1 MPTPQKAVQIG
12 ELADQLQRSQ
22 LTIVTDYRG
31 LTVTDLQNLRSTLRP
46 LNAEFRVA
54 KNTLTRIAAEQ
65 VGIDVMQ
72 PVLEEP
78 TALVFAYEDIVSVS
92 KAVNDFVRTS
102 RVLKVR
108 GGVLQ
113 NQLLDADAVESIA
126 TMPSKQ
132 ELQSKLLGLLVSPM
146 SRTVGVLS
154 GPSRSLAYLVNA
166 RAEQLGGG
174 SDEAVA
180 AD

>member
-12 ELADQLQRSQ
+12 ELADQLQRAQ

-92 KAVNDFVRTS
+92 KAINDFVRTS

-126 TMPSKQ
+126 TLPSKQ
-132 ELQSKLLGLLVSPM
+132 GAPKQAPGTLCLADGPNSWRPL
-146 SRTVGVLS
+146 RTEPLACLRAQRS
-154 GPSRSLAYLVNA
+154 G
-166 RAEQLGGG
+166 RAAGRR
-174 SDEAVA
+174 
-180 AD
+180 

>member
-92 KAVNDFVRTS
+92 KAINDFVRTS
-102 RVLKVR
+102 RILKVR

-113 NQLLDADAVESIA
+113 NQLLDANAVESIA

-132 ELQSKLLGLLVSPM
+132 ELQGKLLGLLVSPM

-154 GPSRSLAYLVNA
+154 GPSRSLAYLLNA
-166 RAEQLGGG
+166 RAEQQAGG
-174 SDEAVA
+174 SEAVA

>member
-1 MPTPQKAVQIG
+1 M
-12 ELADQLQRSQ
+12 
-22 LTIVTDYRG
+22 TIVTDYRG

-54 KNTLTRIAAEQ
+54 KNTLTAIAAEQ
-65 VGIDVMQ
+65 VGIDVMR

-78 TALVFAYEDIVSVS
+78 TALVFAFDDIVSVP

-102 RVLKVR
+102 RILKVR

-113 NQLLDADAVESIA
+113 NKLLNAADVEEIA
-126 TMPSKQ
+126 TLPSKQ
-132 ELQSKLLGLLVSPM
+132 ELQGKLLGLFISPM

-154 GPSRSLAYLVNA
+154 GPSRSLAYVINA
-166 RAEQLGGG
+166 RAEQLEGGAAP
-174 SDEAVA
+174 EAEA

>member
-12 ELADQLQRSQ
+12 ELADQLSRAQ

-31 LTVTDLQNLRSTLRP
+31 LSVTDLQSLRSTLRP

-113 NQLLDADAVESIA
+113 NQLLDADAVESLA
-126 TMPSKQ
+126 SMPSKQ
-132 ELQSKLLGLLVSPM
+132 ELQGKLLGLMVSPM

-154 GPSRSLAYLVNA
+154 GPSRSLAYLLNA
-166 RAEQLGGG
+166 RAEQQGGG
-174 SDEAVA
+174 SEAVA

>member
-1 MPTPQKAVQIG
+1 VQIG

-54 KNTLTRIAAEQ
+54 KNTLTAIAAEQ
-65 VGIDVMQ
+65 VGIDVMR

-78 TALVFAYEDIVSVS
+78 TALVFAFEDIVSVS

-102 RVLKVR
+102 RILKVR

-113 NQLLDADAVESIA
+113 NKLLNAADVEAIA
-126 TMPSKQ
+126 TLPSKQ
-132 ELQSKLLGLLVSPM
+132 ELQGKLLGLFVSPM
-146 SRTVGVLS
+146 SRFVGVLS
-154 GPSRSLAYLVNA
+154 GPSRSLAYVINA

-174 SDEAVA
+174 SEPEAEA

>member
-31 LTVTDLQNLRSTLRP
+31 LTVTDLQNLRSALRP

-65 VGIDVMQ
+65 VGIDVME

-102 RVLKVR
+102 RILKVR

-132 ELQSKLLGLLVSPM
+132 ELQGKLLGLLVSPM

-154 GPSRSLAYLVNA
+154 GPSRSLAYLLNA
-166 RAEQLGGG
+166 RAEQQGGG
-174 SDEAVA
+174 SEAVA

>member
-12 ELADQLQRSQ
+12 ELADQLQRAQ

-92 KAVNDFVRTS
+92 KAINDFVRTS

-113 NQLLDADAVESIA
+113 NQLLDAGAVESIA

-132 ELQSKLLGLLVSPM
+132 ELQCKLLGLLISPL
-146 SRTVGVLS
+146 SRTVGVRS
-154 GPSRSLAYLVNA
+154 GPSRSLAYLLNA
-166 RAEQLGGG
+166 RAEQQGGEP
-174 SDEAVA
+174 EAVA